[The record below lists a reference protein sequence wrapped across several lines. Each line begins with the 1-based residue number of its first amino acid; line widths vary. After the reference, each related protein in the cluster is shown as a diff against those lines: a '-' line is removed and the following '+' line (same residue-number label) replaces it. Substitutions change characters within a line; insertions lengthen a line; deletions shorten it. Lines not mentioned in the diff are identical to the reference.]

1 MPKGLPRGPDL
12 QLVHLDP
19 RVQTPPGNDASRA
32 PRVGSLR
39 IARAADIDPEP
50 VNWVW
55 RGRLARR
62 KLTILSGDPGKG
74 KSQASL
80 DTAARI
86 TTGAE
91 WPDTGRAPQGS
102 VVILS
107 AEDSPSDT
115 IVPRLMAAGA
125 DRDRVHIVEGV
136 ADREERGFSLQKDL
150 NALAK
155 MIKEIGD
162 VVLVIIDPITAYLGE
177 NIDSHRTADV
187 RAVLS
192 RVADFAEQANVV
204 VLAVSHPPK
213 APQAKAINS
222 VTGSLAYVAAARIV
236 LMAIDEPD
244 SERLVILSVKNN
256 IGPMAAGLGYWI
268 VAHDLGNGIVSS
280 GIEWD
285 QEPVAVTANEAL
297 RASGAGAPGAVDEAK
312 EFLEQF
318 LADGPHT
325 ATEVREAAEANG
337 IAKRTLARAKKELG
351 VISEKGDFEGGWS
364 WSLP

>member
-1 MPKGLPRGPDL
+1 
-12 QLVHLDP
+12 
-19 RVQTPPGNDASRA
+19 
-32 PRVGSLR
+32 
-39 IARAADIDPEP
+39 
-50 VNWVW
+50 
-55 RGRLARR
+55 
-62 KLTILSGDPGKG
+62 
-74 KSQASL
+74 
-80 DTAARI
+80 
-86 TTGAE
+86 
-91 WPDTGRAPQGS
+91 
-102 VVILS
+102 
-107 AEDSPSDT
+107 
-115 IVPRLMAAGA
+115 MAAGA